1 MARSAMPVTS
11 DASDTTR
18 AATSETTSRSPLPV
32 TEETPISLAVKSAS
46 KELDVFTVVPTTLE
60 FCACSVP
67 VPVFVHI
74 MIQDMY
80 RLHMG

>member
-60 FCACSVP
+60 FCACSVLALLGKLSYTGWID
-67 VPVFVHI
+67 FS
-74 MIQDMY
+74 Y
-80 RLHMG
+80 